1 MRETRSSGSV
11 EGVMGDHDSYSDW
24 RTARTWRASLR
35 GQVAP
40 LRMTSESARF
50 KGGRLA
56 ITWDAREA
64 VAREGGDGPC
74 AAKASTDAVR
84 E

>member
-1 MRETRSSGSV
+1 
-11 EGVMGDHDSYSDW
+11 
-24 RTARTWRASLR
+24 
-35 GQVAP
+35 
-40 LRMTSESARF
+40 MTSESARF